1 MEYLFL
7 SFQFQP
13 VYIFKRSLL
22 QTAYS
27 WAMHFYLF
35 CLSLSTFLLT
45 IKRGGEGPV
54 NSARPTVMLS
64 SVFISCFIR
73 SFVFTHLGLPC
84 PHPSP
89 GLCARLCGCS
99 ERPPLLGERAL
110 CRGRSGRR
118 AVWVWAFC
126 LGIPGES
133 RTYGVMLDP
142 LLVMVVLPNSFFPS
156 FSLVKYLLF
165 LLLPVCLHFT

>member
-27 WAMHFYLF
+27 WTMHFYLF
-35 CLSLSTFLLT
+35 CLSLCLSTFLLT
-45 IKRGGEGPV
+45 IKRGGEGPI

-73 SFVFTHLGLPC
+73 YLCLYPPGPSMPPPLAWTVRWSVWLFRAAPSVGREGPASQSQWSPCSVGLGLLPWD
-84 PHPSP
+84 PWRVSSLW
-89 GLCARLCGCS
+89 GDAG
-99 ERPPLLGERAL
+99 
-110 CRGRSGRR
+110 
-118 AVWVWAFC
+118 
-126 LGIPGES
+126 S
-133 RTYGVMLDP
+133 RCW
-142 LLVMVVLPNSFFPS
+142 S
-156 FSLVKYLLF
+156 
-165 LLLPVCLHFT
+165 